1 MNLAF
6 LAANIVGAIVYTMA
20 SSLSWAIPQEREAG
34 INSITAEPFIWSM
47 AVLPIWTFFLL
58 LNLIWAAI
66 IVRRKQWRDARLW
79 AATACVWLVGVV
91 VDFAHH

>member
-6 LAANIVGAIVYTMA
+6 LVTNIVGAVVYVMA
-20 SSLSWAIPQEREAG
+20 SSRGWAIPQEREAG
-34 INSITAEPFIWSM
+34 FYSVTGEPFIWAI
-47 AVLPIWTFFLL
+47 AVVPIWALFSL

-66 IVRRKQWRDARLW
+66 IVRRKQWRDTWLW
-79 AATACVWLVGVV
+79 VVTACIWLVGAA

>member
-1 MNLAF
+1 MAF
-6 LAANIVGAIVYTMA
+6 LVTNIVGAIVYVMA
-20 SSLSWAIPQEREAG
+20 SSLSWAIPQEREPG
-34 INSITAEPFIWSM
+34 LNSTTGEPFVWGT
-47 AVLPIWTFFLL
+47 AVLPIWALFSL

-79 AATACVWLVGVV
+79 AVTACVWLVGVV